1 MKFSRWIEGA
11 VIRGSSSNRASG
23 LLPLLITGLLHCS
36 GKSDDVIPY
45 ASLRPNVRGADIHV
59 VADSGEH
66 DPAPIVVPAT
76 PLHLVIDDCRD
87 FVLFHVPDTFSN
99 PDSGIIILNWQEPP
113 DHRLRSLTILARSS
127 SCASHEGVKR
137 LLYVGGNT
145 PSP

>member
-1 MKFSRWIEGA
+1 MNAIA
-11 VIRGSSSNRASG
+11 LLLLMISG
-23 LLPLLITGLLHCS
+23 LARCS
-36 GKSDDVIPY
+36 RSSDDVTPHG
-45 ASLRPNVRGADIHV
+45 ALRPNVRGADIRV

-66 DPAPIVVPAT
+66 DPTPVVLPAAPR
-76 PLHLVIDDCRD
+76 HLVIDDCRD